1 MITEINRSKFSVGQI
16 HFQHPEKKPLTPL
29 VVIRIT
35 GNDLIFPGE
44 HISHRTKLET
54 HPLNVF
60 VGPVLGM
67 DVVFDCS
74 VFCWKT
80 ECIETNR
87 KKHLIPMHLQKIRSL
102 PKIFATW
109 LQFLQGRILPS
120 FIQLFIPFRMESFG
134 FVVDMCSRAPKRK
147 KAGLRIFEA
156 CPIFV

>member
-44 HISHRTKLET
+44 HVPHRTKLKT

-60 VGPVLGM
+60 VGPVFGM

-87 KKHLIPMHLQKIRSL
+87 KKHLIPLHLQKSGIGVRRSH
-102 PKIFATW
+102 
-109 LQFLQGRILPS
+109 G
-120 FIQLFIPFRMESFG
+120 IPVSNVQIPGWIGKHRQH
-134 FVVDMCSRAPKRK
+134 V
-147 KAGLRIFEA
+147 IT
-156 CPIFV
+156 